1 MPTTG
6 AFVWIVHVV
15 CDTAEYQLI
24 NPVFDQVSSKARVA
38 LVPVHARKIRLLDAM
53 VEKLTHASKVAP
65 VLGLNPAP
73 KLICCCPP
81 EEISMLPFVTA
92 AEAGKT

>member
-1 MPTTG
+1 
-6 AFVWIVHVV
+6 
-15 CDTAEYQLI
+15 
-24 NPVFDQVSSKARVA
+24 
-38 LVPVHARKIRLLDAM
+38 M

-92 AEAGKT
+92 AAAGKT